1 MSLGSDGA
9 VRRYTVRDGAAEAAG
24 IPIGA
29 KIVGV
34 NGVPCVAKDTIV
46 SHIGESGGRVELTFM
61 PPAGGEDM
69 YGSRHAKYVGPPQTE
84 DSFYSS
90 SSSSESN
97 SESD

>member
-1 MSLGSDGA
+1 MSLGSDGV

-69 YGSRHAKYVGPPQTE
+69 YGSRHTKYVGPSQTE
-84 DSFYSS
+84 GSFYT

-97 SESD
+97 TSDSE